1 MSSLKL
7 KLIVVTLLLGI
18 SIWLVWHPRPGEAQ
32 GPGPKRT
39 LFVRGFVAAVVVSAT
54 EKTKDIALP
63 NAKVFLVPFND
74 LNKVIAS
81 SPTDLSGRFAIKT
94 DQTGTFTLCVEADG
108 FPRFC
113 PKQEFRLFSTSKYY
127 STLRLPPIAR
137 NSKTAAAYGEV
148 TLGDGSNP
156 RGFEPFLGVN
166 SYGRVKLSIGGSL
179 KHEAYINNFGEY
191 IVPSIPIDQDFSL
204 AASIDNENLER
215 RIRKATNLQAGRA
228 SPIDFQFR
236 NSKPSIRLMSVIR
249 GGKRLQMA
257 APGSAVVL
265 KAVAEDREGDKLEYR
280 WMLPDGV
287 TIGPTT
293 DSEVNWTVPSRS
305 GRFPVT
311 VLVSDNRGGY
321 TRSSF
326 SVLATSGGVP
336 FSGTVV
342 DPNGT
347 GVSGAL
353 IQVNGRIA
361 NTNSAGRF
369 SLEVPLDDKYV
380 LTIRGGSGGAPN
392 PAYGTISFV
401 YTGSIVGGRW
411 ELRPAQVFA
420 VDPTKPIKLRQKRS
434 RKDCQG
440 SLTSKIDWSSYLG
453 QGLFEF
459 QDGRGNVRSLS
470 ELGRR
475 DSKATQGVMR
485 LLSRTNSALPRHFAQ
500 LTKVKATNYDNNK
513 NYDNNQ
519 SVVPCSDGI
528 QIELPANAL
537 ENPTTKLAPTGN
549 VEVAL
554 STVDLTAG
562 NQMPGDYSALDS
574 NGQARSMESFG
585 AGGVEIRSG
594 NTRFNLKAGMEATMT
609 IPVDATQ
616 IAGNATLPPTIPFLF
631 YDEQKGVWRQDGVAT
646 LTGSGTNAAYVK
658 KIKHFSTMNADVLKT
673 GQSCVA
679 VEVDPLAPFT
689 LPFNVEVTL
698 PPSVVNPNVIQV
710 RTLTVD
716 SSKSNV
722 IYNLP
727 NDTNIVLTPIISGVK
742 PDGSVGNVPAG
753 VFVVNTG
760 GPQVSAGQLPP
771 PNGDGTYYA
780 ETNGVPTGPCGARVT
795 LRSLSV
801 PPLAG
806 GLEFLQGFFFEASDL
821 TELTTTSPTVA
832 TNIEQ
837 GVADYYLHADPRL
850 ARNSFNLF
858 KQKNRFGLP
867 LGPTEVEWDAQ
878 YSNSGDLGFGRDMHC
893 RRNVGGDGAFDI
905 ACYVTNYGQ
914 PPTFDPDQADA
925 DRALAG
931 TLPDATVAMEFS
943 RVENPLNDLNEFPNN
958 DREVKF
964 FVYGQ
969 DPNAVP
975 VKKADLDGFGDR
987 PVPQLCVICHGG
999 QVASVPADVNDPLGP
1014 KKGAFTSRNDIMA
1027 MSANFL
1033 PFDLHLFN
1041 FPAAKSKLAQQTN
1054 FKNLNRDIV
1063 REVALGTGANG
1074 TAIVELIDTINPAA
1088 QAAQLENAVITNW
1101 DGANPASDSHRFY
1114 RDVFARACRTC
1125 HVSQP
1130 FSAPVY
1136 TNKLDFQNQIGTVQ
1150 TKVCAEKIM
1159 PHAKRTNDIFWTSLN
1174 PNMPGFLQLYG
1185 QTFPSWSA
1193 LGSSQCGLFFQPG
1206 TNPVSVFATEIY
1218 PILVNNC
1225 SGCHSAVNFRANF
1238 SVGGNAAAVYT
1249 SITTAIAKDGISR
1262 YIVPNSSG
1270 TSLIF
1275 KRITANPGPRMP
1287 DGGPNLETT
1296 DTDVPADGIFD
1307 ATEIL
1312 NWINAGAP
1320 GP

>member
-1 MSSLKL
+1 MSGLKL
-7 KLIVVTLLLGI
+7 KLIVVALLLGI

-32 GPGPKRT
+32 RRGPNRT
-39 LFVRGFVAAVVVSAT
+39 LFVHGFVAAVVVGGI
-54 EKTKDIALP
+54 EKSKDIALP

-74 LNKVIAS
+74 LNKIIAS

-113 PKQEFRLFSTSKYY
+113 PKSEFRLFGTSKYY
-127 STLRLPPIAR
+127 GTLRLPPLTR
-137 NSKTAAAYGEV
+137 NSKSATAYGEV
-148 TLGDGSNP
+148 TLGDGSTP

-166 SYGRVKLSIGGSL
+166 SYARVKLTIGGSV
-179 KHEAYINNFGEY
+179 KHEAYVNNFGEY
-191 IVPSIPIDQDFSL
+191 IVPSIPLDQDFSL
-204 AASIDNENLER
+204 AASIDHENLER
-215 RIRKATNLQAGRA
+215 RIRKATSFQAGRA
-228 SPIDFQFR
+228 TPIDFQLR
-236 NSKPSIRLMSVIR
+236 NSKPDIRVMSVTKN
-249 GGKRLQMA
+249 GKPLQMA

-265 KAVAEDREGDKLEYR
+265 KAVAEDREKDKLEYR

-293 DSEVNWTVPSRS
+293 DSEVNWTVPSRN

-321 TRSSF
+321 TRSAF
-326 SVLATSGGVP
+326 SVVAKSGGVP

-347 GVSGAL
+347 GVAGAL
-353 IQVNGRIA
+353 IQLNGRIA

-369 SLEVPLDDKYV
+369 SLEVPLEDKYV
-380 LTIRGGSGGAPN
+380 LTIRGGAAPGT
-392 PAYGTISFV
+392 AYGTISFV

-411 ELRPAQVFA
+411 VLRPAQVFTA
-420 VDPTKPIKLRQKRS
+420 DPTKPIKLRHKRS
-434 RKDCQG
+434 QKDCQG
-440 SLTSKIDWSSYLG
+440 SVTSNIDWSSYLG
-453 QGLFEF
+453 RGLFEW
-459 QDGRGNVRSLS
+459 QDGRGNIRSLS
-470 ELGRR
+470 ELGRG
-475 DSKATQGVMR
+475 DSKAAQGIMR
-485 LLSRTNSALPRHFAQ
+485 LLSRTNSALPRHFARV
-500 LTKVKATNYDNNK
+500 TNVKANYDEK
-513 NYDNNQ
+513 Q
-519 SVVPCSDGI
+519 SVIPCSEGV
-528 QIELPANAL
+528 QIELPANSL

-554 STVDLTAG
+554 STVNLSAG
-562 NQMPGDYSALDS
+562 DQMPGDFSALDS
-574 NGQARSMESFG
+574 NGQPRSMESFG

-616 IAGNATLPPTIPFLF
+616 IAGNATPPPTIPFLF
-631 YDEQKGVWRQDGVAT
+631 YDELKGVWQQDGVAT
-646 LTGSGTNAAYVK
+646 LTGSGANAAYVK

-673 GQSCVA
+673 DQSCVA
-679 VEVDPLAPFT
+679 VEVDPLAGFT
-689 LPFNVEVTL
+689 LPFNVEVTM
-698 PPSVVNPNVIQV
+698 PPSVVNPTVIQV

-716 SSKSNV
+716 STKSNV

-727 NDTNIVLTPIISGVK
+727 NDTNIVLTPIISGVR

-760 GPQVSAGQLPP
+760 GPQTSAGQLPP
-771 PNGDGTYYA
+771 PNADGTYYA
-780 ETNGVPTGPCGARVT
+780 ETGGVPTGPCGSRVT
-795 LRSLSV
+795 LRTLSI
-801 PPLAG
+801 PPLSG
-806 GLEFLQGFFFEASDL
+806 GREFLQGFFFQASDL
-821 TELTTTSPTVA
+821 TELTGTNPTA
-832 TNIEQ
+832 AANIEA
-837 GVADYYLHADPRL
+837 GAADYYREADQRQF
-850 ARNSFNLF
+850 RNSFNLF
-858 KQKNRFGLP
+858 KAKNKFGLL
-867 LGPTEVEWDAQ
+867 LGPTEREWDAQ
-878 YSNSGDLGFGRDMHC
+878 YANSGDLGFGRDMHC
-893 RRNVGGDGAFDI
+893 RRNVGTDGVFDI

-925 DRALAG
+925 DNALAG
-931 TLPDATVAMEFS
+931 TDPDATVAMEFS
-943 RVENPLNDLNEFPNN
+943 RVENPVGASDEFPDNV
-958 DREVKF
+958 RKVKF

-969 DPNAVP
+969 NADAAP
-975 VKKADLDGFGDR
+975 LKKADLDGFGDR

-999 QVASVPADVNDPLGP
+999 EVAGVPADPADPLGP
-1014 KKGAFTSRNDIMA
+1014 KKGAFTSRNDIMS
-1027 MSANFL
+1027 MNANFL

-1041 FPAAKSKLAQQTN
+1041 YPAAKSKAAQQTS

-1063 REVALGTGANG
+1063 REVALGTGARG
-1074 TAIVELIDTINPAA
+1074 TAIVELIDTINPGASA
-1088 QAAQLENAVITNW
+1088 TQLENAVITNW

-1130 FSAPVY
+1130 FTAPVY
-1136 TNKLDFQNQIGTVQ
+1136 TNKVDFQNEILSVQ
-1150 TKVCAEKIM
+1150 NRVCAQKIM

-1174 PNMPGFLQLYG
+1174 PSMPGFLQLYG
-1185 QTFPSWSA
+1185 QTFPTWSS

-1206 TNPVSVFATEIY
+1206 TNPVSIFATEIY

-1238 SVGGNAAAVYT
+1238 SVAGNAAAVYT

-1262 YIVPNSSG
+1262 YIVPNSSA

-1296 DTDVPADGIFD
+1296 DTDTPADGIFD

-1312 NWINAGAP
+1312 NWISAGAP